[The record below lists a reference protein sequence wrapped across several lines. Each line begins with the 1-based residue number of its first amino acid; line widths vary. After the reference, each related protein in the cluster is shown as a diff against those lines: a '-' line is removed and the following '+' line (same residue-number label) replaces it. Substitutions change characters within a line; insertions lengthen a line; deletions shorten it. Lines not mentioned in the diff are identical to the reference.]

1 MGKIF
6 DYENKF
12 FQALEGIANIVIL
25 NFLFIICCIPVVTIG
40 ASVTATYSV
49 SMSIVEDR
57 EPYIFKEFFKK
68 FKENFKQSTIV
79 WIILA
84 FIGVFIAVD
93 FYICGLL
100 SSGIVSVILK
110 FILTLVS
117 VILGF
122 VVIYVFPLISKFENS
137 VKNTLVNAIL
147 ISIQNLPYTIAMLII
162 SLLPIGSLFIFPNYW
177 GQIIFFDTA
186 ISYGIVAYI
195 NSIFLSKILNKYIN

>member
-12 FQALEGIANIVIL
+12 FQALEGITNIVIL

-49 SMSIVEDR
+49 AMSIVEDR
-57 EPYIFKEFFKK
+57 EPYIFREFLKK
-68 FKENFKQSTIV
+68 FKENFKQSTVV
-79 WIILA
+79 WMILFFIGA
-84 FIGVFIAVD
+84 FIAFD
-93 FYICGLL
+93 FYICSLL
-100 SSGIVSVILK
+100 SNNMMSVIFK
-110 FILTLVS
+110 FVLTLLS
-117 VILGF
+117 ILLGF
-122 VVIYVFPLISKFENS
+122 AMIYVFPLISKFENS

-147 ISIQNLPYTIAMLII
+147 ISIQNLPYTIVMLII
-162 SLLPIGSLFIFPNYW
+162 SLLPVGIIFILPNYW
-177 GQIIFFDTA
+177 GQIMFFDIV